1 MIFHKHY
8 ILAFVLILVCG
19 TSCKKFLDIE
29 PRGKVMLKTIS
40 DFDLLLNGRG
50 LTTSGNSYLN
60 LMTDE
65 CDKPTIK
72 SDDYSSDA
80 LSYLWQEQLTADAG
94 KPPVIWTE
102 AYTNIYVYNAVI
114 SQVENATTGTTQE
127 KKKLKAEALLG
138 RALEYLYLVN
148 MFAKPYN
155 KATADVDLSVPFVT
169 STDITT
175 KTPARATVNFMYN
188 QILGDIKAAIPD
200 LMKGNNPNKFR
211 GSVNAANSV
220 LARAYFW
227 KTDYAEAAKY
237 AELVLADPAN
247 QLLDLNAFAAPSDMP
262 AMIASKQEIY
272 ARYGTTP
279 VQTLASDINFLK
291 TFSEGDLRLKM
302 YYVNVSL
309 NYAPVETI
317 DFTKLK
323 RGDILFYPQ
332 GPVPSFG
339 TSIAEMKLIIA
350 EAAARSGDLSLALKH
365 LNELRVSRMSNKK
378 PYQPYQSSD
387 QEMVLREILM
397 ERRHE
402 LASNGMR
409 WIDMRRLD
417 VEKRIPA
424 INRIDA
430 NGKVIMTLQ
439 PGSKQ
444 YVLKIP
450 TNVLGFNPDM
460 QQN

>member
-1 MIFHKHY
+1 M
-8 ILAFVLILVCG
+8 ILVCG

-29 PRGKVMLKTIS
+29 PKGKVMLKTIS

-50 LTTSGNSYLN
+50 LTSSGNSYMN

-65 CDKPTIK
+65 CDLPTIK
-72 SDDYSSDA
+72 LDDYSSNT
-80 LSYLWQEQLTADAG
+80 LSYLWADQLTADAT
-94 KPPVIWTE
+94 KPPVVWTE

-114 SQVENATTGTTQE
+114 NQVENATTGTSQE
-127 KKKLKAEALLG
+127 KRKLKAEALLG
-138 RALEYLYLVN
+138 RAFEYLYLVN
-148 MFAKPYN
+148 MYAKPYN

-169 STDITT
+169 STDINT
-175 KTPARATVNFMYN
+175 KTPSRATVTFMYD
-188 QILGDIKAAIPD
+188 QILSDINTALPD
-200 LMKGNNPNKFR
+200 LPKGNNLNKFR
-211 GSVNAANSV
+211 GSSNAAYSV

-227 KTDYAEAAKY
+227 KNDYTQAAKY
-237 AELVLADPAN
+237 ATLALADPAN
-247 QLLDLNAFAAPSDMP
+247 QLLDLNSFAAPSNLP

-279 VQTLASDINFLK
+279 VQNLASDIDFLK

-302 YYVNVSL
+302 YYVNVTL

-317 DFTKLK
+317 DFSKLK
-323 RGDILFYPQ
+323 RGNIRYGSNAPS
-332 GPVPSFG
+332 PSFG
-339 TSIAEMKLIIA
+339 TSVAEMKLVIA
-350 EAAARSGDLSLALKH
+350 EASARNGDLSLALKH
-365 LNELRVSRMSNKK
+365 LNELRISRMSNKK

-417 VEKRIPA
+417 VEKRITA